1 MKNNKVNFLSLPD
14 SNGRFGD
21 YGGKF
26 VSETLMPALDELE
39 KNYRKIKNNN
49 KFKKDVS
56 KLLKDFVGRPTPLYL
71 AERTT
76 KSLGGAKIYL
86 KREDLAHT
94 GAHKIN
100 NTIGQAIL
108 AKLMGKKG

>member
-1 MKNNKVNFLSLPD
+1 MAKDLKKYSNYPD
-14 SNGRFGD
+14 KNGRFGD

-39 KNYRKIKNNN
+39 RDYTKIRRSKAFKLQVNN
-49 KFKKDVS
+49 
-56 KLLKDFVGRPTPLYL
+56 LLKNFVGRPTPLYL
-71 AERTT
+71 AERTS
-76 KSLGGAKIYL
+76 KNIGGAKIYL

-100 NTIGQAIL
+100 NYVL
-108 AKLMGKKG
+108 LN